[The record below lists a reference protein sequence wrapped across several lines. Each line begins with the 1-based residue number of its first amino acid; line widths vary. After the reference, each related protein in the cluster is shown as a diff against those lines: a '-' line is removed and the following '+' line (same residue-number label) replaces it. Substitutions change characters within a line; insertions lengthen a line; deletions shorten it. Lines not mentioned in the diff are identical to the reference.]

1 MFLKPK
7 TTRIERIKRAYK
19 KTNSKI
25 YDAIYAFLLAKE
37 GFIREAISVLKKDNL
52 YGLFVYAS
60 LLIIEGKKDEA
71 IIVLEELLNFNP
83 FYLNVRKTLAKLLLD
98 LGEKEKAKRH
108 FEFVLLFF
116 DDPETKSKLDLVCSE
131 SEVEVLEEMGETS
144 DVDDKVIVL
153 DDEVGEVLEDLEV
166 EDEEFLTVDLV
177 KSLMEQCLFDE
188 AMEKLEKILEK
199 DPEDEEAHRLLEKL
213 NYYLE
218 FLEPEEPKE

>member
-7 TTRIERIKRAYK
+7 ITRIERIKRAYK
-19 KTNSKI
+19 KTNSEI
-25 YDAIYAFLLAKE
+25 YEAIYAFLLAKE
-37 GFIREAISVLKKDNL
+37 GFIREAMSVLKRDNF
-52 YGLFVYAS
+52 YGLFVYAG

-98 LGEKEKAKRH
+98 LGKMDEAKRH

-116 DDPETKSKLDLVCSE
+116 EDPESKGKLDIVCSE
-131 SEVEVLEEMGETS
+131 SEVEVLEEVDEAS
-144 DVDDKVIVL
+144 VEDDKVIIL
-153 DDEVGEVLEDLEV
+153 DDEVEEIIEDLEA
-166 EDEEFLTVDLV
+166 EDEEFLTVELV

-188 AMEKLEKILEK
+188 AMQKLEKILEK
-199 DPEDEEAHRLLEKL
+199 DPENEEAHRLLEKL